1 MASPP
6 VRIEANRLTSLL
18 QALLSSDI
26 NTKPHKY
33 LPLCEKGKMSGLPL
47 IPGDAAFPNA
57 ESASRHSSPVDP
69 RPYDPGMLGL
79 PHI

>member
-1 MASPP
+1 M
-6 VRIEANRLTSLL
+6 T
-18 QALLSSDI
+18 
-26 NTKPHKY
+26 
-33 LPLCEKGKMSGLPL
+33 GLPL

-79 PHI
+79 PHILTLHLVLEFFYEGTTRPLEF